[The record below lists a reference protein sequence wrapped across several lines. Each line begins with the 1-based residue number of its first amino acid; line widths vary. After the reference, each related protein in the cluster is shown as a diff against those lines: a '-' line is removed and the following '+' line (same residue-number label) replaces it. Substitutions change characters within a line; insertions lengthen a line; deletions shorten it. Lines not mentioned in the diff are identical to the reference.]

1 MAVLDYKALIVREAR
16 AHSLPPSLVAGLIDV
31 ESGGQ
36 PSVISPAG
44 AVGLMQVLSQ
54 EVMPGRPTKEQLLDP
69 ELNVH
74 TGCALLAELIGA
86 NGSQDAGLASYY
98 GACYLGRP
106 TDQGWSYIRLVE
118 AAAQKYGDWDLTA
131 DDDFLEYAPQSQGWR
146 EAAVNLKGIAT
157 DALERGRDL
166 AAKLSQ
172 LNQQLGTVSQQLSE
186 LAAAANEGAQ
196 RWGNI

>member
-1 MAVLDYKALIVREAR
+1 MAVSDYRALIVREAR
-16 AHSLPPSLVAGLIDV
+16 AHGLQPSLVAGLIDV

-36 PSVISPAG
+36 PDAVSSAG

-54 EVMPGRPTKEQLLDP
+54 EVMPGRPTKEQLLDQTV
-69 ELNVH
+69 NVQ
-74 TGCALLAELIGA
+74 TGCSLLAELIQA

-106 TDQGWSYIRLVE
+106 TDQGWSYVRLVE
-118 AAAQKYGDWDLTA
+118 AAAQKYRDWDLTA
-131 DDDFLEYAPQSQGWR
+131 DDDFLEYAPQSQTWR
-146 EAAVNLKGIAT
+146 ECAINLKGVAT
-157 DALERGRDL
+157 DALEKGRDL

-186 LAAAANEGAQ
+186 LAAAANEGVQ